1 MDVVKAATFEAVIQS
16 SITTCD
22 GQPLCLEEVNVD
34 GEVFIGLGTG
44 CEERLRWTNNKY
56 VTLTD
61 EEHYNTAQNGT
72 VPAETQKWVITSKS
86 GCLKQLND
94 FYPPIAQEYAD
105 GHRLAVDPAC
115 QTGFDSEFW
124 AISSPFHVNDTVDAA
139 TGSPFTIVESHV
151 NRTRRLA
158 YYVNATKPYT
168 TEAGKNCTCVDPL
181 DDPLGTLMVTQAHVH
196 ETRPD
201 KTESYWYGR
210 DACDG
215 HVLRVVIFPPCAK
228 LRFKH
233 SIPHT
238 VAMPLTT
245 LCVCLRC
252 IQVATP
258 AQPRRPGPPA
268 LPAVRAARE
277 PGGWRRGPQHGR
289 ILLPLLRLLRRDG
302 YDYCRARARLQQVVR
317 ADAAAAPCPCAPTPP
332 RACTCADPRCAR
344 VGRAGGA
351 HRKCSSTAT
360 RLSPSTGA
368 RSSRRRVLRLRV
380 RVSSQAC
387 PWSSM
392 RSAMTPL
399 ACLY

>member
-1 MDVVKAATFEAVIQS
+1 VKAATFEAVVQS

-22 GQPLCLEEVNVD
+22 GQTLCLEEVNVD

-56 VTLTD
+56 LTLTD

-168 TEAGKNCTCVDPL
+168 TEDGKNCTCVDPL

-215 HVLRVVIFPPCAK
+215 HVLRVVIFPPSPPPPSPDDRDPPPSPPYVLHESLVVGGAALSTGGFFFLFCGCCAVMGMTTAVRGRGSNK
-228 LRFKH
+228 WWGTQEMLIHRDASEPEHGRAQFAA
-233 SIPHT
+233 T
-238 VAMPLTT
+238 GVAPQGAGFFASMPLEKH
-245 LCVCLRC
+245 
-252 IQVATP
+252 AK
-258 AQPRRPGPPA
+258 
-268 LPAVRAARE
+268 
-277 PGGWRRGPQHGR
+277 
-289 ILLPLLRLLRRDG
+289 RD
-302 YDYCRARARLQQVVR
+302 
-317 ADAAAAPCPCAPTPP
+317 
-332 RACTCADPRCAR
+332 DP
-344 VGRAGGA
+344 
-351 HRKCSSTAT
+351 S
-360 RLSPSTGA
+360 
-368 RSSRRRVLRLRV
+368 
-380 RVSSQAC
+380 RVS
-387 PWSSM
+387 
-392 RSAMTPL
+392 L
-399 ACLY
+399 LKF